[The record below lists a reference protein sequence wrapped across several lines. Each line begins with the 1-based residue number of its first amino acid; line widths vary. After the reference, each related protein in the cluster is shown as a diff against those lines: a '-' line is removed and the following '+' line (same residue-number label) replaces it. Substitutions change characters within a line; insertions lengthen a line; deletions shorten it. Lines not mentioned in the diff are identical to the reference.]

1 MKDKVY
7 IHGENDVTD
16 PWLLYSTKIEE
27 NFEDLVIL
35 LQELIHRPSHTSEKE
50 CQVFIKNWLD
60 QRGIESDLWDLDVDT
75 LKLHPAWV
83 ETGLSYLD
91 RPNLAATIKG
101 NGTGKSLSLLGHI
114 DVVPVE
120 EPDKWVEANPWS
132 GKRIDNKLYGRGSM
146 DMKAGVAISLFLAAI
161 LKETG
166 LQLKG
171 DLIIQSLI
179 DEENGGNGTLAAIVR
194 GYTADSSIFLEPS
207 EEDYMGI
214 SGRGAQFFRITIP
227 GQSGG
232 IEYQYSCPNAINKAM
247 IIFQAVERY
256 SDYLNSTAD
265 HPLYQYT
272 ETKVPCAV
280 CTIHAGN
287 WPSTTPAF
295 CVMEGSLEC
304 LPGEDIDV
312 AKERFKKY
320 LLLAA
325 KQDPWLI
332 EHSPEI
338 EWFGLRLESAEIPI
352 DSPIVECVRNSSRF
366 VLNKDVIPLGGGG
379 SDLRLPVLYANS
391 PCINYGPKGG
401 AIHST
406 NEYVDLDSVLNVT
419 KVIGKVILDWCEVA
433 D

>member
-1 MKDKVY
+1 
-7 IHGENDVTD
+7 VTD
-16 PWLLYSTKIEE
+16 PWVLYSTKIEE

-35 LQELIHRPSHTSEKE
+35 LQELIHRPSHSSEKE

-75 LKLHPAWV
+75 LKFHQAWV
-83 ETGLSYLD
+83 ETGLSYKD

-120 EPDKWVEANPWS
+120 EPNQWVDANPWS
-132 GKRIDNKLYGRGSM
+132 GKRIDNKLYGRGSL

-166 LQLKG
+166 LKLKG

-194 GYTADSSIFLEPS
+194 GYRADSSIFLEPS

-256 SDYLNSTAD
+256 ADYLNSTAD

-325 KQDPWLI
+325 KQDPWL
-332 EHSPEI
+332 
-338 EWFGLRLESAEIPI
+338 L
-352 DSPIVECVRNSSRF
+352 
-366 VLNKDVIPLGGGG
+366 
-379 SDLRLPVLYANS
+379 
-391 PCINYGPKGG
+391 
-401 AIHST
+401 
-406 NEYVDLDSVLNVT
+406 
-419 KVIGKVILDWCEVA
+419 
-433 D
+433 